1 MRDDILPRYAAATGG
16 QTDSKFR
23 TREIAASFADITRD
37 VRTQYTVGYYSREP
51 FIDGKF
57 RKTEVR
63 VLRPNLTVIARDG
76 YYPAAVEGAHP
87 VAPSSPATS
96 APSAAAPP
104 SN

>member
-16 QTDSKFR
+16 QTALDFR
-23 TREIAASFADITRD
+23 TRDIEASFAEITKE
-37 VRTQYTVGYYSREP
+37 VRTQYTVGYYTHEP

-63 VLRPNLTVIARDG
+63 VLRPDLTVLSRPG
-76 YYPAAVEGAHP
+76 YYPAAVDGAHP
-87 VAPSSPATS
+87 LPPAGTS
-96 APSAAAPP
+96 TSTAPP